1 LTEGETTVGTIRIKG
16 TKGRLAA
23 AGLVALLIAS
33 GCGSRQSGPGSTS
46 SAAPPST
53 PAAAPPTDGG
63 ASSPDAGPSA
73 VTPGQSA
80 TNTAGGA
87 APTGAT
93 GAAATTGT
101 AGGTAA
107 AAKPMSAAPR
117 PSAAAAT
124 SAAPSRTG
132 AGNASSAGGSSSPA
146 PGAPTP
152 AAPGGQAA
160 GPTAAGV
167 DCSPKKDAVAVGS
180 LGQESGVM
188 GAVMAASV
196 DGVRAWAASVG
207 ERGGLCG
214 HPVRLV
220 LADDGGDP
228 ARALSITQKMVEQ
241 DHVVAILG
249 NHMITTEQAITS
261 YLEQKQVP
269 LVGTPCSNS
278 AEAASPMVFP
288 IGCAAD
294 IGNAWAHMMPLITSI
309 PAENRTSAGLMY
321 CREAP
326 ACKPIGEQIKKLADV
341 AGFKLVWESQ
351 SSIAQPDYTSEMLSA
366 RNAGVKAMIAIMDNN
381 SVVRMMRSAHR
392 QGYDPYLSVQF
403 SVYEDRVARDG
414 GKDVEEKVRI
424 SSLTPAWNSSPKM
437 ADYRAA
443 MDKYVPGGT
452 RGSWGAMNFV
462 AGKYLEKIGREQ
474 FRATPTS
481 ADILRGLYSLK
492 GETLGGLTPPLTY
505 LEGKPHADVNLC
517 WVQMKIANGQFVP
530 VEGNPDKFSCAPGWK
545 PAGS

>member
-1 LTEGETTVGTIRIKG
+1 
-16 TKGRLAA
+16 
-23 AGLVALLIAS
+23 
-33 GCGSRQSGPGSTS
+33 
-46 SAAPPST
+46 
-53 PAAAPPTDGG
+53 
-63 ASSPDAGPSA
+63 
-73 VTPGQSA
+73 
-80 TNTAGGA
+80 
-87 APTGAT
+87 
-93 GAAATTGT
+93 
-101 AGGTAA
+101 
-107 AAKPMSAAPR
+107 
-117 PSAAAAT
+117 
-124 SAAPSRTG
+124 
-132 AGNASSAGGSSSPA
+132 
-146 PGAPTP
+146 
-152 AAPGGQAA
+152 
-160 GPTAAGV
+160 
-167 DCSPKKDAVAVGS
+167 
-180 LGQESGVM
+180 
-188 GAVMAASV
+188 
-196 DGVRAWAASVG
+196 
-207 ERGGLCG
+207 
-214 HPVRLV
+214 
-220 LADDGGDP
+220 
-228 ARALSITQKMVEQ
+228 
-241 DHVVAILG
+241 
-249 NHMITTEQAITS
+249 MITTEQAITS

-326 ACKPIGEQIKKLADV
+326 ACKPIGEQIKKLAGV

-424 SSLTPAWNSSPKM
+424 SSLTPAWDSSPKM

-452 RGSWGAMNFV
+452 RGSWGALNFV
-462 AGKYLEKIGREQ
+462 AGKYLEKIAREQ
-474 FRATPTS
+474 FRATPTA
-481 ADILRGLYSLK
+481 ADVLRGLYSLK

-505 LEGKPHADVNLC
+505 PEGKPHAEVSLC
-517 WVQMKIANGQFVP
+517 WVQMKITNGKFVP
-530 VEGNPDKFSCAPGWK
+530 VDGDPDKFACAPGWK
-545 PAGS
+545 PVGS